1 MEYSL
6 SNPSIDKI
14 IDYCNDLLSDEY
26 LIIYDFGIN
35 GDLVLH
41 IYKDEEFNPLRDKD
55 YSNLVDIHTYQ
66 NGEVVDDAV
75 NIYVTD
81 GELYRELK
89 RISEYRDF
97 GTL

>member
-6 SNPSIDKI
+6 SNPSIDKV
-14 IDYCNDLLSDEY
+14 IDYCNDLLSDEH
-26 LIIYDFGIN
+26 LVVYDFGQN

-41 IYKDEEFNPLRDKD
+41 IYKDEDFDPKKDSD

-66 NGEVVDDAV
+66 NGNVIDDAV
-75 NIYVTD
+75 GIYVTD
-81 GELYRELK
+81 GELYRELQ
-89 RISEYRDF
+89 RIYECKDM

>member
-6 SNPSIDKI
+6 SNPSIDTI
-14 IDYCNDLLSDEY
+14 VDYCNDLLSDEK
-26 LIIYDFGIN
+26 LIVYDFGTN

-41 IYKDEEFNPLRDKD
+41 IYKDEDYNPKNDPD

-66 NGEVVDDAV
+66 DGKVVDDAV
-75 NIYVTD
+75 GIYVTD
-81 GELYRELK
+81 GELYRELE
-89 RISEYRDF
+89 RISNYKEF